1 MNYKVKGKV
10 DLELTSDELISL
22 PDSLLCQLE
31 VNGGTAIVSD
41 KVQIGNVPDK
51 DGILKPLYHTSVTT
65 KRNKKV
71 DVPTEQ
77 WQKSIERKFDEMTHH
92 TRTAA
97 LEERIVKLE
106 PENDTVDNYHLFP
119 VWTCLL
125 YTSPSPRDS

>member
-10 DLELTSDELISL
+10 DLELTSGELISL

-77 WQKSIERKFDEMTHH
+77 WQKGIERQINDILADNQAAYSRIEELDEWLKVVNEGLSEIQNRTLKKVWAKIH
-92 TRTAA
+92 TK
-97 LEERIVKLE
+97 EE
-106 PENDTVDNYHLFP
+106 
-119 VWTCLL
+119 
-125 YTSPSPRDS
+125 